1 MVVFT
6 TSHIGRNARTKK
18 VIAFVMTNI
27 RRTNA
32 DRLLNNWNCFDMRT
46 SEYTKLYGLRNNA
59 TGRLILYYWASS
71 QKHKALFS
79 SREKAAD
86 AAINVVHDIGA
97 SVSIVEFE

>member
-1 MVVFT
+1 M
-6 TSHIGRNARTKK
+6 
-18 VIAFVMTNI
+18 
-27 RRTNA
+27 
-32 DRLLNNWNCFDMRT
+32 
-46 SEYTKLYGLRNNA
+46 
-59 TGRLILYYWASS
+59 ILYYWASS